1 MAISSVTIDSV
12 DATSDAVTVD
22 WTAEG
27 LIFSGTTPITG
38 FVEVIDGGFS
48 VDILASTEI
57 AESQGQDTASYTTGV
72 DVSSVPSGDYSVRV
86 NWEDDEGNSGS
97 PTASVTIPEADS
109 GGGGSGGDEEF
120 TIGEITVNCSAS
132 TFEATPGDTV
142 EITADL
148 EGFAPPGTS
157 YDVDVDLFVNGEFL
171 QSKTEGISPNGG
183 GATDFEVVLP
193 EEGDYDVS
201 VELSNLRQV

>member
-1 MAISSVTIDSV
+1 MPISSVSIDSV
-12 DATSDAVTVD
+12 DATANAVTVG

-27 LIFSGTTPITG
+27 LVFSGTATITG

-48 VDILASTEI
+48 ADILASTPI
-57 AESQGQDTASYTTGV
+57 DESQGSDTASYTTGV
-72 DVSSVPSGDYSVRV
+72 DVSAVPAGDYSVRV

-97 PTASVTIPEADS
+97 PTTTVTIPEADS
-109 GGGGSGGDEEF
+109 GGGGSGGDDQF
-120 TIGEITVNCSAS
+120 TTGEISVNCNAE
-132 TFEATPGDTV
+132 TFEASPGDTV

-171 QSKTEGISPNGG
+171 QSKTEGVSPNGAG
-183 GATDFEVVLP
+183 VADFEIVLP
-193 EEGDYDVS
+193 EVGDYDVS